1 MDNLD
6 TLGMWKKKQKKN
18 RIYMCICQEVS
29 DTSLALII
37 LPKFLVWVTFCKSV
51 FLSRLIYNIG

>member
-6 TLGMWKKKQKKN
+6 TLGMWKKKQKKQN
-18 RIYMCICQEVS
+18 RKYMCICQEVS

-37 LPKFLVWVTFCKSV
+37 LKFLVWVTFCKSV